1 MKYRFHHIHV
11 VCGDLPATEAFFAND
26 LGATLVERRKFGTAD
41 GAIIDLGGTRIYLR
55 ARREGDAITGDS
67 TNARF
72 GYDHIGLRV
81 DDIDAAYKTLSGKGY
96 VFFMPPQQQGN
107 MRIAFLKGPDNIT
120 IELLQP
126 LG

>member
-11 VCGDLPATEAFFAND
+11 ICGDLPATEAFFAED
-26 LGATLVERRKFGTAD
+26 LGATLVERRKFGTTD

-55 ARREGDAITGDS
+55 ARRESDAITGDS
-67 TNARF
+67 ANPRF

-96 VFFMPPQQQGN
+96 VFFMIPQQQGN